1 MTQVEGSNPIILAPG
16 DKSSSIMIYN
26 QTHLVRGEVV
36 TPEAIRVST
45 WLRTQSAPE
54 YIHIY
59 NAHVY
64 QQGISG
70 PAQSR
75 SFHEYYFPTNL
86 VSTYHLVPPATD
98 PLDYDPSEPNRK
110 VMPVMVLI
118 GGFSLNGNL
127 RMTIN
132 TSLSRFLNV
141 NREPFISLYDIEIS
155 NPAIPEMGAIHVPF
169 ALIRNRSVMLV
180 AGRPV
185 GS

>member
-1 MTQVEGSNPIILAPG
+1 MTQEEGSNPIVLAPG
-16 DKSSSIMIYN
+16 NKSSSIMIYN

-36 TPEAIRVST
+36 TPESMRVST
-45 WLRTQSAPE
+45 WLRTQSAPD

-59 NAHVY
+59 NAHVF

-75 SFHEYYFPTNL
+75 SFPEIYFPTNL
-86 VSTYHLVPPATD
+86 VSAYHLIPPATD
-98 PLDYDPSEPNRK
+98 PVDYDPSEPNRK

-118 GGFSLNGNL
+118 GGFSLIGNI

-141 NREPFISLYDIEIS
+141 NREAYISLYDIDIS
-155 NPAIPEMGAIHVPF
+155 NPAIPAMGVIHVPL
-169 ALIRNRSVMLV
+169 ALIRNRSVMLS
-180 AGRPV
+180 AKDI
-185 GS
+185 